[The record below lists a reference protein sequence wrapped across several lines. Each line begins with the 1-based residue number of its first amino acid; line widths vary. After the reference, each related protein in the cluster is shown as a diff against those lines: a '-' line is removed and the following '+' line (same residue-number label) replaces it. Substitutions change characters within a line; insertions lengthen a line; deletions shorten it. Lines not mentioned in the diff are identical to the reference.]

1 MDMEADLTRIRT
13 QADEVQYQANGLVA
27 HHVEDLTIDLN

>member
-1 MDMEADLTRIRT
+1 MEYNLTAIRT
-13 QADEVQYQANGLVA
+13 EADEVQYQANGLVA